1 MDFLPQW
8 IGKNWAPDLLMVGAL
23 ILFILILRILWNVQ
37 RTVAKVDFADWL
49 VGPDGKASW
58 VKASAIGGWIVGTFC
73 MVYVTVV
80 GKVPDNYIE
89 LFLVYFLIVVGNPTA
104 MDVIRRWRPLPTDTM
119 PITPAAPVQQEVRVS
134 APAGASVNVST
145 GDNPT

>member
-1 MDFLPQW
+1 MDTFLTHLL
-8 IGKNWAPDLLMVGAL
+8 GKDWALGGLTLGAL
-23 ILFILILRILWNVQ
+23 VLFLMLMRVLWNVQ

-73 MVYVTVV
+73 IVYVTMAQ
-80 GKVPDNYIE
+80 KVPDNYIE

-104 MDVIRRWRPLPTDTM
+104 MDLVRRWKPLPSDQ
-119 PITPAAPVQQEVRVS
+119 PGPAVEQQQEVRVS
-134 APAGASVNVST
+134 APAGANVNVTT
-145 GDNPT
+145 GGDK